1 MISAIFGGMPLLLL
15 AASLYWAFRR
25 RTGQRPAG
33 TLSLSAFLGCFAIAF
48 SAYEPT
54 IRAVEDS
61 VTPDFSRLVSNSAT
75 LSAAASVAS
84 VLLFLN
90 HDETEARR
98 RLRWRLR
105 LLVMAVA
112 TMAVAFAVT
121 PRTLIWSA
129 AELQGKLD
137 EAPASLHVYSAAYI
151 AFLGYAVYDCLTQTW
166 TRSRRATRTSQRI
179 GLRTTTVGC
188 VFALLYTAYKTT
200 NAVAALFGWDAIPGP
215 GRCTSLITPVS
226 CAFSVT
232 APAIGVL
239 LITAGLTLP
248 AALWPLTQFLRRR
261 WERNSI
267 ADLDPLWQD
276 FTAALPEIVLDDDAV
291 VENEV
296 DFLLHRRIVEI
307 NDGILSLRQF
317 RSLSVQQAAVR
328 EVERR
333 NLAGTADGDAAVE
346 AAILAAALRA
356 MRAGAEPEFAL
367 APQAPGAIARA
378 GDLRAET
385 IWLRSVARAY
395 AASDIVRT
403 ASREVP
409 MLETAQG

>member
-25 RTGQRPAG
+25 RPGQRPAG

-48 SAYEPT
+48 SAYQPA
-54 IRAVEDS
+54 IRTLEDS
-61 VTPDFSRLVSNSAT
+61 ITPDFSRLVSNTAT
-75 LSAAASVAS
+75 LSAAASVSS

-90 HDETEARR
+90 HDASEARR

-105 LLVMAVA
+105 LLGLAVA
-112 TMAVAFAVT
+112 TMAVAFMVT
-121 PRTLIWSA
+121 SRSLMWSA
-129 AELQGKLD
+129 AELRGKLD
-137 EAPASLHVYSAAYI
+137 EAPASLHIYSAAYI

-166 TRSRRATRTSQRI
+166 ARSRTATRKSQRI
-179 GLRTTTVGC
+179 GLRTTALGC
-188 VFALLYTAYKTT
+188 VFALLYAAYKTI
-200 NAVAALFGWDAIPGP
+200 NAVAALFGWDAIPG
-215 GRCTSLITPVS
+215 GQRCTSLISPVS
-226 CAFSVT
+226 CAFGVT
-232 APAIGVL
+232 APAVGVL

-261 WERNSI
+261 WERKSI

-276 FTAALPEIVLDDDAV
+276 FTAALPEIVLDDDTIG
-291 VENEV
+291 ENDA
-296 DFLLHRRIVEI
+296 DFLLHRRVVEI
-307 NDGILSLRQF
+307 NDGILTLRPY
-317 RSLSVQQAAVR
+317 RSLTVQQAATR

-346 AAILAAALRA
+346 AAILAAAIRA
-356 MRAGAEPEFAL
+356 MRAGAEPEFAR
-367 APQAPGAIARA
+367 APQAPGTAARA

-403 ASREVP
+403 ASREAP